1 MCRIVFIRV
10 KTLCLYMYKVTNTG
24 NVDLTAVSVSNP
36 GIVDDCSMLGGLG
49 AGNQVSCEGSYSL
62 TWSEIDAG
70 VKESEG
76 T

>member
-1 MCRIVFIRV
+1 M
-10 KTLCLYMYKVTNTG
+10 TNTG
-24 NVDLTAVSVSNP
+24 NVDLIAVSVSNP

-49 AGNQVSCEGSYSL
+49 AGSEISCRGSYSL

-70 VKESEG
+70 VKTNVG